1 MIAKRPQRLTTSIE
15 NGFRYSNP
23 CYRFRKVACERVSIV
38 TIDILLLVLLGAI
51 LHAGWNALVKSG
63 SDKSLDASLI
73 AAGAAACSLPF
84 LPFLPFP
91 APVAIPFLI
100 ASAFLQF
107 AYFRLVAAAYTIGD
121 IGLVYPVMRG
131 VAPLIVAATSSLFLS
146 EVLSPLALAGIAII
160 SGGILTLAFEARRGG
175 GKAII
180 LALINAFVIASYTF
194 VDGVGAR
201 LSGNAISY
209 TLWMSLLPPVLLFSF
224 AFYQRGI
231 SVVAAHVRRNWW
243 RGLIGGGGSILSYG
257 LALYA
262 MTKAPVAVVAALRE
276 TSILFA
282 LVISVVILKERASIW
297 RYLAGG
303 IIAAGVLVMR
313 LG

>member
-1 MIAKRPQRLTTSIE
+1 MT
-15 NGFRYSNP
+15 F
-23 CYRFRKVACERVSIV
+23 
-38 TIDILLLVLLGAI
+38 DILLLVLLSAM
-51 LHAGWNALVKSG
+51 LHAGWNALVKAG

-100 ASAFLQF
+100 ASAVLQF

-146 EVLSPLALAGIAII
+146 EILSPLALAGIAVI

-175 GKAII
+175 GKAIMV
-180 LALINAFVIASYTF
+180 ALLNAFVIASYTF

-209 TLWMSLLPPVLLFSF
+209 TLWMSLLPPVLLFGF
-224 AFYQRGI
+224 AFYQRG
-231 SVVAAHVRRNWW
+231 VGPVADHVRRNWW

-282 LVISVVILKERASIW
+282 LVISVVILKERASLW

>member
-1 MIAKRPQRLTTSIE
+1 M
-15 NGFRYSNP
+15 
-23 CYRFRKVACERVSIV
+23 
-38 TIDILLLVLLGAI
+38 TIDILFLVLLGAV

-84 LPFLPFP
+84 LPFLPLP
-91 APVAIPFLI
+91 STAAVPFLI

-107 AYFRLVAAAYTIGD
+107 AYFRLVATAYTIGD

-131 VAPLIVAATSSLFLS
+131 VAPLIVAATSSFFLG
-146 EVLSPLALAGIAII
+146 EALTPFALAGIAII

-175 GKAII
+175 GKAI
-180 LALINAFVIASYTF
+180 LVALLNAFVIAAYTF

-201 LSGNAISY
+201 LSGNAVSY
-209 TLWMSLLPPVLLFSF
+209 TLWMSLLPPLLLFAF
-224 AFYQRGI
+224 AFYQRGV
-231 SVVAAHVRRNWW
+231 SAVAGHVRRNWW
-243 RGLIGGGGSILSYG
+243 RGLLGGGGSILSYG

-282 LVISVVILKERASIW
+282 LVISVVILRERASVW

>member
-1 MIAKRPQRLTTSIE
+1 MT
-15 NGFRYSNP
+15 F
-23 CYRFRKVACERVSIV
+23 
-38 TIDILLLVLLGAI
+38 DILILVLLGAM
-51 LHAGWNALVKSG
+51 LHAGWNAQVKSG

-91 APVAIPFLI
+91 SPFAIPFLI
-100 ASAFLQF
+100 ASAVLQF

-146 EVLSPLALAGIAII
+146 EILSPLAIAGIGVI
-160 SGGILTLAFEARRGG
+160 SAGILTLAFEARRGG
-175 GKAII
+175 GKAIMV
-180 LALINAFVIASYTF
+180 ALLNAFVIASYTF

-209 TLWMSLLPPVLLFSF
+209 TLWMSLLPPVLLFGF
-224 AFYQRGI
+224 AFYQRGAGP
-231 SVVAAHVRRNWW
+231 VVQHVRRNWW

-257 LALYA
+257 
-262 MTKAPVAVVAALRE
+262 
-276 TSILFA
+276 
-282 LVISVVILKERASIW
+282 W
-297 RYLAGG
+297 RSTP
-303 IIAAGVLVMR
+303 
-313 LG
+313 

>member
-1 MIAKRPQRLTTSIE
+1 MT
-15 NGFRYSNP
+15 F
-23 CYRFRKVACERVSIV
+23 
-38 TIDILLLVLLGAI
+38 DILLLVLMGAM
-51 LHAGWNALVKSG
+51 LHAGWNALVKAG

-100 ASAFLQF
+100 ASAVLQF

-146 EVLSPLALAGIAII
+146 EILSPVALAGIAVI
-160 SGGILTLAFEARRGG
+160 SVGILTLAFEARRGG
-175 GKAII
+175 GKATMV
-180 LALINAFVIASYTF
+180 ALLNAFVIASYTF

-209 TLWMSLLPPVLLFSF
+209 TLWMSLLPPVLLFGF
-224 AFYQRGI
+224 ALYRRGAGP
-231 SVVAAHVRRNWW
+231 VANHARRNWR

-262 MTKAPVAVVAALRE
+262 MTKAPVAVVAALPE

-282 LVISVVILKERASIW
+282 LVISVVILKERASVW

>member
-1 MIAKRPQRLTTSIE
+1 M
-15 NGFRYSNP
+15 
-23 CYRFRKVACERVSIV
+23 
-38 TIDILLLVLLGAI
+38 TIDILLLVLLGEI

-107 AYFRLVAAAYTIGD
+107 AYFRLVAAAYAIGD

-209 TLWMSLLPPVLLFSF
+209 TLWMSLLPPVLLFGF
-224 AFYQRGI
+224 AFYQRGV
-231 SVVAAHVRRNWW
+231 SAVAAHVRRNWW

>member
-1 MIAKRPQRLTTSIE
+1 MTIE
-15 NGFRYSNP
+15 IF
-23 CYRFRKVACERVSIV
+23 
-38 TIDILLLVLLGAI
+38 LLVLLGAL
-51 LHAGWNALVKSG
+51 LHAGWNALVKAG

-73 AAGAAACSLPF
+73 AAGAAACCVPF

-91 APVAIPFLI
+91 EPISLPFLI

-131 VAPLIVAATSSLFLS
+131 VAPLIVAASSSLFLS
-146 EVLSPLALAGIAII
+146 EILSPVALLGIAII
-160 SGGILTLAFEARRGG
+160 SAGILTLAFEARRGG
-175 GKAII
+175 GRAI
-180 LALINAFVIASYTF
+180 LVALLNAFVIASYTF

-209 TLWMSLLPPVLLFSF
+209 TLWMSLLPPVLLFTF
-224 AFYQRGI
+224 AFYQRGVTP
-231 SVVAAHVRRNWW
+231 VVQHVKRYWW

-282 LVISVVILKERASIW
+282 IVISVVILKERASIW
-297 RYLAGG
+297 RYAAGA
-303 IIAAGVLVMR
+303 IIVGGVLVMR